1 MPRIVFVSCDGAEH
15 AVEMPVGISAMA
27 AAVRSNVRGIEAECG
42 GSLNCATC
50 HVYVDDRF
58 GPLLPAPSELER
70 DILTCVAADRRETSR
85 LSCQIVL
92 TPELEG
98 LTLHLP
104 EVQS

>member
-1 MPRIVFVSCDGAEH
+1 MPRIVFVGRDGAEH
-15 AVEMPVGISAMA
+15 GVEVPAGISAMA
-27 AAVRSNVRGIEAECG
+27 AAIRSNVRGIEAECG
-42 GSLNCATC
+42 GSLDCATC
-50 HVYVDDRF
+50 HVYVDNRF
-58 GPLLPAPSELER
+58 VGLLPEPSELER
-70 DILTCVAADRRETSR
+70 EMLACVAADRRETSR

>member
-1 MPRIVFVSCDGAEH
+1 MPRIVFVGCDGDEH
-15 AVEMPVGISAMA
+15 AVEVPVGVSAMA
-27 AAVRSNVRGIEAECG
+27 GAIRNNVRGIEAECG
-42 GSLNCATC
+42 GSLDCATC

-58 GPLLPAPSELER
+58 IARLPEPSDIER
-70 DILTCVAADRRETSR
+70 DMLACVAADRRETSR